1 MMKIDFYFDFISPFS
16 YLAAMNIAEFG
27 YAHGIQ
33 THGAQIQWM
42 PINLPSL
49 IRISDNIPPSHTPN
63 KARYLVR
70 DLKRKAKKMA
80 LPLKLILPGTF
91 DSRNAM
97 YVACMLNN
105 EDRQRFCL
113 TVLKNIWSGDV
124 AVSNPDWLRDIVVK
138 EKLPEKW
145 LLYNTETAKNMLR
158 ANTDRA
164 FAAGAFGAP
173 SFVLHKS
180 GRRELFFGVDHMPDL
195 AAACAAKND
204 G

>member
-1 MMKIDFYFDFISPFS
+1 MKIDFYFDFISPFS
-16 YLAAMNIAEFG
+16 YLAAMNIVELG
-27 YAHGIQ
+27 KSHD
-33 THGAQIQWM
+33 AQIQWM

-49 IRISDNIPPSHTPN
+49 IRMSDNIPPSHIPN

-91 DSRNAM
+91 DSRHAM
-97 YVACMLNN
+97 YIACTLND

-113 TVLKNIWSGDV
+113 TVLQNIWSGDV
-124 AVSNPDWLRDIVVK
+124 SVSNSDWLQDIVVK

-145 LLYNTETAKNMLR
+145 LSYDTEAAKNMLR
-158 ANTDRA
+158 ANTEQA
-164 FAAGAFGAP
+164 FAVGAFGAP
-173 SFVLHKS
+173 SFVLHK
-180 GRRELFFGVDHMPDL
+180 GQRRELFFGVDHMPDL
-195 AAACAAKND
+195 AAACT